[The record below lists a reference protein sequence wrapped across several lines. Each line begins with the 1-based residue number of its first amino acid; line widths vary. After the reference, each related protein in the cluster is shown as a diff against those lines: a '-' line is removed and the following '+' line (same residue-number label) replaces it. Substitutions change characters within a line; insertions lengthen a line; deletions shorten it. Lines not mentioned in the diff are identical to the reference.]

1 MEFTDDS
8 LLDNYKKLDLLTAQV
23 KERLHNVLG
32 INVKLRL
39 VEPHTIE
46 RTTVGKAKRVFD
58 HRNDPQ

>member
-8 LLDNYKKLDLLTAQV
+8 LLDNYKKLDLLTATV
-23 KERLHNVLG
+23 RERLHNVLG
-32 INVKLRL
+32 INVRLRL

-58 HRNDPQ
+58 HRNDPE